1 MRYKIENLEDITDS
15 REILQSSPKGFSK
28 IMTYIILALLICVIT
43 WSCFAHKEVTITAS
57 GVIRPSGS
65 INKVASSLAGNIS
78 EINVKDGDV
87 VSEGDTLVVING
99 YQYELQ
105 KNILQK
111 SLDDKNKTLDLTKRL
126 KESILENQNKFNQD
140 NKEEMEYSTK
150 YELFAQNLNST
161 NSQTS
166 LYEEQKNE
174 INNEINNLELLK
186 KSVSEGKNYFN
197 AGSSFYYQYKD
208 YELSV
213 KSYDEQI
220 KSCERD
226 INTPGISETDILQL
240 KNNLQAYKSQRDKL
254 KNTTIMN
261 AASKIEEDKLK
272 LSQLQISSSTGTYK
286 EQYISGL
293 DSTISALQ
301 SSIDEIGVNL
311 ESVNAQLD
319 SASIK
324 ASSDGVVNMLAD
336 VNVGDFI
343 QIGGEI
349 ASIVPQDEG
358 GYQVDVYIDNQRF
371 GNITEGQEAII
382 ELASLP
388 SSEYGYIKSNLNNI
402 SIDAKNTEK
411 ASYYT
416 ATCPLKEKELKNRKG
431 DTVNIKNGMIAQVKI
446 VQRRITYFKYF
457 LEQLDILN

>member
-1 MRYKIENLEDITDS
+1 MRYKIENLNDITDS

-28 IMTYIILALLICVIT
+28 VMTYIILALLICLIT

-57 GVIRPSGS
+57 GVIRPSES
-65 INKVASSLAGNIS
+65 INKAASSLAGNIS
-78 EINVKDGDV
+78 EINVKDGDIV
-87 VSEGDTLVVING
+87 KEGDTLVVING

-111 SLDDKNKTLDLTKRL
+111 SFDDKNKTLDLTKRL

-150 YELFAQNLNST
+150 YELFVQNLNST

-166 LYEEQKNE
+166 LYEDQKNE
-174 INNEINNLELLK
+174 INSEISNLELLK

-197 AGSSFYYQYKD
+197 EGSSFYYQYKD

-220 KSCERD
+220 KSCEKD
-226 INTPGISETDILQL
+226 ISTAGISETDILQL
-240 KNNLQAYKSQRDKL
+240 RNNLQTYKSQRDKL
-254 KNTTIMN
+254 KNTIIMN

-272 LSQLQISSSTGTYK
+272 LSQLQISSSTSTYK
-286 EQYISGL
+286 EQYISSL

-311 ESVNAQLD
+311 ESINAQLD

-324 ASSDGVVNMLAD
+324 ASSDGVINMLTDAS
-336 VNVGDFI
+336 VGDFI

-349 ASIVPQDEG
+349 ASIVPEDEG
-358 GYQVDVYIDNQRF
+358 GYEVDVYIDNQKF
-371 GNITEGQEAII
+371 GNITEGQDVII

-388 SSEYGYIKSNLNNI
+388 SSEYGYIKSHLSNI

-416 ATCPLKEKELKNRKG
+416 AVCPLIEKELKNKKG
-431 DTVNIKNGMIAQVKI
+431 EIISIKNGMIAQVKI
-446 VQRRITYFKYF
+446 VQRRVTYFRYF